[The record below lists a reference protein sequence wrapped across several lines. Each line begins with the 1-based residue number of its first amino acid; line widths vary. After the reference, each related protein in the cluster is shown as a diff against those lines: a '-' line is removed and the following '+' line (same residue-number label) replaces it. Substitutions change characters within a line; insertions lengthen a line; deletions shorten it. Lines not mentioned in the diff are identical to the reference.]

1 MKNEARNSLLKL
13 LEEPPESV
21 CIVLTVQRRET
32 MLPTI
37 LSRLRPYR
45 FVFRSTDE
53 EREIIRR
60 VFRDTQVPAEAAK
73 NAPSLVDAYISSYM
87 PQPPEKLLPLAAF
100 FIAAVARASAAFTRK
115 KGLREIPLPLAALG
129 NYCAPAAEAAGLERS
144 AEAKET
150 IATLLAQSKNFE
162 GRSFVS
168 FLSLALELVSRSLEE
183 CAPDSSLVSC
193 RNIWKKRIGD
203 AQSAY
208 SVWNQRPELAL
219 ETLFFRLR
227 EDLASEGMTAA

>member
-1 MKNEARNSLLKL
+1 
-13 LEEPPESV
+13 
-21 CIVLTVQRRET
+21 

-45 FVFRSTDE
+45 FITRGANE

-60 VFRDTQVPAEAAK
+60 IFRDSQAPAEAAK

-87 PQPPEKLLPLAAF
+87 PQPPEKMLPLAAF
-100 FIAAVARASAAFTRK
+100 FIAAVARSSAAFTRK
-115 KGLREIPLPLAALG
+115 KGLREIPPPLAALG
-129 NYCAPAAEAAGLERS
+129 GYCAPAAEAAGFERS
-144 AEAKET
+144 SEAKET
-150 IATLLAQSKNFE
+150 IAALLSYSKNFE
-162 GRSFVS
+162 GRSFAS
-168 FLSLALELVSRSLEE
+168 FLSLALELVSRSLAL
-183 CAPDSSLVSC
+183 CAPDPCLVSC
-193 RNIWKKRIGD
+193 RNIWKKRISD

-227 EDLASEGMTAA
+227 EDLTSEGITAA